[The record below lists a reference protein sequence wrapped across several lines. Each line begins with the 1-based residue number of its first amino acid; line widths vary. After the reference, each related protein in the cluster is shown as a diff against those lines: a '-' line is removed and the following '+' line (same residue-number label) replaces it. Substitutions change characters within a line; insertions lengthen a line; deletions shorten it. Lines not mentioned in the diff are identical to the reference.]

1 MIAESEKIN
10 RIKLIQLDSRG
21 NLIATDFTE
30 DSKIEINQRKDNL
43 KQIFGHIG
51 ALSWEL
57 LGLIWRD
64 NSSFEHQKYSIQSK
78 LV

>member
-30 DSKIEINQRKDNL
+30 NSKIEINQRKDNL
-43 KQIFGHIG
+43 KQI
-51 ALSWEL
+51 LLRWEHY
-57 LGLIWRD
+57 LG
-64 NSSFEHQKYSIQSK
+64 SYS
-78 LV
+78 V